1 MTSVFGVTSMS
12 FDKLLTLY
20 LSEGMMILT
29 ALLLVAAIIVFIKS
43 KGRKNLRTSCVVVGG
58 YCILYLGA
66 ILALSVGFSSNHEPA
81 APSVLVKPDSVV
93 YAEVREMNK
102 ENAREVTL
110 YPGDDPIYIEPVFA
124 IANALNAMPPC
135 ENEEA
140 YDKNAAIYDV
150 VFEFENGLV
159 FNASIGEN
167 LTYVKTIG
175 FFETTQDIIAA
186 CEGVLT
192 SPDAILDV
200 VSYMKSVSASDFKEP
215 KEYGNVSDQEL
226 ADALN
231 GAVEH
236 LMSGDDVPSAFADQ
250 WSIRWAFLEGDPTG
264 VTNKDLYLRI
274 SCGLTENVV
283 QVGVHKGRQENS
295 AFFEDAALYQ
305 LVRHSRDYEEI
316 IDTDAYERFKPILE
330 KQMDDTFA
338 LMSDNPGKFTGYD
351 LTRFHKI
358 FEFED
363 STDGSLV
370 ELYDFDYAL
379 LTDTPEDVGW
389 AGGMYLD
396 GDLRVQGFNGGG
408 QFAVKHQGEKVV
420 STAFMGNDFIY
431 DSDFS
436 DEDKAW
442 AQEHILSALFVGSVS
457 GTPLTVA
464 EIAQVNEAFVSTIYN
479 EEKNYT
485 APSTIS
491 CFFTS
496 LYDDVRELNFEE
508 FLRYCPGDG
517 SQETEAEFEALKSV
531 DVWPFD
537 WVEKIDKMPVP
548 IHKYPAKY
556 LDGILNKY
564 AGITTADLDTSSV
577 AYLPEYDAYYN
588 YTSDFGPGT
597 FTCTRGV
604 IDGDTVYLYNEE
616 SPSGTSILTL
626 KKTAEGYKISS
637 LQFVER

>member
-20 LSEGMMILT
+20 LSEGMMIFT
-29 ALLLVAAIIVFIKS
+29 ALLLIAAIIAFIKC
-43 KGRKNLRTSCVVVGG
+43 KGRKALRTSCVVVGI
-58 YCILYLGA
+58 YCILYLVA
-66 ILALSVGFSSNHEPA
+66 VLTLSSLFSSKHEPA
-81 APSVLVKPDSVV
+81 PPALVSADSVV
-93 YAEVREMNK
+93 YAEVREMQK
-102 ENAREVTL
+102 ENAKEVTL
-110 YPGDDPIYIEPVFA
+110 YPNENPAHEELVSA
-124 IANALNAMPPC
+124 LASALNTTPPS

-140 YDKNAAIYDV
+140 YDKNTAIYDI
-150 VFEFENGLV
+150 VFEFENSLAC
-159 FNASIGEN
+159 NATICEN
-167 LTYVKTIG
+167 LTHVQPG
-175 FFETTQDIIAA
+175 GLFETTEELIAA
-186 CEGVLT
+186 CEAALT

-200 VSYMKSVSASDFKEP
+200 VSYMKAVSASDFKEP
-215 KEYGNVSDQEL
+215 KEYGNVNDLEL

-283 QVGVHKGRQENS
+283 QVGVHKEQQGNS
-295 AFFEDAALYQ
+295 AFFEDATLYQ

-316 IDTDAYERFKPILE
+316 IDADAYERFQPILK

-338 LMSDNPGKFTGYD
+338 LMSDNPGKFTGYE

-358 FEFED
+358 LEFED
-363 STDGSLV
+363 GTEGSFV

-379 LTDTPEDVGW
+379 LTDSPEDVGW

-408 QFAVKHQGEKVV
+408 QFAVKYQDEKVV

-431 DSDFS
+431 DSDFP

-442 AQEHILSALFVGSVS
+442 AQEHILSALLIGEVS
-457 GTPLTVA
+457 GVPLTA
-464 EIAQVNEAFVSTIYN
+464 DQIERANEALASVIRDKQDN
-479 EEKNYT
+479 IIGVN
-485 APSTIS
+485 PIS

-496 LYDDVRELNFEE
+496 LYDDVRELDFEE
-508 FLRYCPGDG
+508 FLRYCPSDG
-517 SQETEAEFEALKSV
+517 SQETSAEFEALKSV

-537 WVEKIDKMPVP
+537 WVETPEKMPVP

-556 LDGILNKY
+556 IDSILNEY
-564 AGITTADLDTSSV
+564 AGITTKDLDTSRV
-577 AYLPEYDAYYN
+577 AYLEEYDAYYN
-588 YTSDFGPGT
+588 YTSDFGPGM

-604 IDGDTVYLYNEE
+604 IDGDIVTLYNE
-616 SPSGTSILTL
+616 STSRTTILILKNSG
-626 KKTAEGYKISS
+626 AGYKISS
-637 LQFVER
+637 FQSVER